1 MSTIALTTDTHDDL
15 LLVRPG
21 KWTLVVVTR
30 LRSER
35 RRFNELRREI
45 AGISQKTLTSTLR
58 DLERD
63 GFILRTMFP
72 TIPPR
77 VDYELTELG
86 HELLALADSWRR
98 FADTHR
104 QAVLSARIQY
114 DQGGTDVA
122 IHRVA
127 NS

>member
-1 MSTIALTTDTHDDL
+1 MSTIALIADTHDDL

-30 LRSER
+30 LRSET
-35 RRFNELRREI
+35 RRFNELRRDI

-104 QAVLSARIQY
+104 QAVLSARIQS
-114 DQGGTDVA
+114 DQGGEEAAIRLVA
-122 IHRVA
+122 
-127 NS
+127 SS

>member
-30 LRSER
+30 LRSET

-45 AGISQKTLTSTLR
+45 VGISQKTLTSTLR

-104 QAVLSARIQY
+104 EAVLSARIQY
-114 DQGGTDVA
+114 DQGGEEAA
-122 IHRVA
+122 IRLVA

>member
-30 LRSER
+30 LRSET

-45 AGISQKTLTSTLR
+45 VGISQKTLTSTLR

-104 QAVLSARIQY
+104 EAVLSARIQY
-114 DQGGTDVA
+114 DQGGEEAAIRLVA
-122 IHRVA
+122 
-127 NS
+127 SS

>member
-30 LRSER
+30 LRSET

-45 AGISQKTLTSTLR
+45 VGISQKTLTSTLR

-114 DQGGTDVA
+114 DQGGEEAA
-122 IHRVA
+122 IRLVA

>member
-30 LRSER
+30 LRSET

-45 AGISQKTLTSTLR
+45 VGISQKTLTSTLR

-114 DQGGTDVA
+114 DQGGEEAAIRLVA
-122 IHRVA
+122 
-127 NS
+127 SS

>member
-1 MSTIALTTDTHDDL
+1 MSTIALIADTHDDL

-30 LRSER
+30 LRSET
-35 RRFNELRREI
+35 RRFNELRRDI

-114 DQGGTDVA
+114 DRGGEEAAIRLVA
-122 IHRVA
+122 
-127 NS
+127 SS